1 MIRRPPRST
10 LFPYTTLFR
19 STLQVRGVLDAW
31 SAGDLAAVPDLTKET
46 PGATTAPNAQHA
58 VRQSKRL
65 ADNVVALIE
74 GREPVA
80 YRHSYAGS
88 VGSLGLHNGD
98 AQAYGVKVKD
108 RKSIRL

>member
-58 VRQSKRL
+58 VRQAKRL
-65 ADNVVALIE
+65 
-74 GREPVA
+74 
-80 YRHSYAGS
+80 
-88 VGSLGLHNGD
+88 
-98 AQAYGVKVKD
+98 D
-108 RKSIRL
+108 RKSTRLNSSHANISYAVFCLKKKKKVIPTTYKPYM